1 MGHDIGK
8 LPNFFSSLINK
19 SKNGTSFT
27 LFNKLQ
33 KLIFGDENNLR
44 GFVVALSSSN
54 SILACKMIKNYQ
66 PLAKS
71 VKNLLNRP

>member
-44 GFVVALSSSN
+44 GFAVELSSSN
-54 SILACKMIKNYQ
+54 SILACKMMEKIT
-66 PLAKS
+66 
-71 VKNLLNRP
+71 NRLHN